1 MPFLLPFQTTLCVFI
16 ATCGLTITLFS
27 CQNTSSRA
35 AAITCYAARAKVI
48 YSGALLHHDD
58 NLRTAANSVVLK
70 IIFGIIIVSFILTG
84 VSGYLIGGGK
94 NYAAKVNGQEI
105 GRGQF
110 ENAVASERNRMQ
122 QQLGDQFSELA
133 ANENYMKTM
142 RQQVL
147 NRLIDESLLDQYARE
162 LGLSISDE
170 QVKQAIFQTQAFQT
184 NGKFDNQRFSGIVAQ
199 MGMTTDQYAQALR
212 NQLTTQQLINA
223 IAGTDFMLPGESDQ
237 LAALVSQQ
245 RVVREATI
253 NVNALAAKQ
262 TASDEEINAFWQ
274 QNQARFMAPE
284 QFRVSYIKMDAASM
298 QESASDEEIQSWYD
312 QHKDQFTQPQ
322 RNRYSVIQ
330 TKTEADAKA
339 VLAEL
344 QKGADFATLAK
355 EKSTDIISARNGGD
369 MGWMEDASTVPELK
383 DAGLKEKG
391 QLSGVIKSSVGFL
404 VARLDDVQPAQVK
417 PLADVRNDIA
427 AKVKQEKALDAYY
440 ALQQK
445 VSDAA
450 SNDNESLASAA
461 QVAGLK
467 VVETG
472 WFGRDNLPEE
482 LNFKP
487 VADAIFNGGL
497 VGENGA
503 PGSNSDIITVDGDR
517 AFVLRI
523 SEHKAEAVK
532 PLAEV
537 KAQVSDIVKHNKAE
551 QQAKLEADKLLA
563 ALKDGK
569 GDEAMKAAGLSFG
582 APQTL
587 SRTGQDPLSQLA
599 FTLPLP
605 QQGKPVYGVGSNMQ
619 GDVVL
624 VALDEVKAG
633 SMPEEQKKAMVQGIT
648 QNNAQIAF
656 EALMS
661 NLRKAA
667 KIKLGDSID
676 QQQ

>member
-1 MPFLLPFQTTLCVFI
+1 
-16 ATCGLTITLFS
+16 
-27 CQNTSSRA
+27 
-35 AAITCYAARAKVI
+35 
-48 YSGALLHHDD
+48 
-58 NLRTAANSVVLK
+58 
-70 IIFGIIIVSFILTG
+70 
-84 VSGYLIGGGK
+84 
-94 NYAAKVNGQEI
+94 
-105 GRGQF
+105 
-110 ENAVASERNRMQ
+110 
-122 QQLGDQFSELA
+122 
-133 ANENYMKTM
+133 
-142 RQQVL
+142 
-147 NRLIDESLLDQYARE
+147 
-162 LGLSISDE
+162 
-170 QVKQAIFQTQAFQT
+170 
-184 NGKFDNQRFSGIVAQ
+184 
-199 MGMTTDQYAQALR
+199 MTTDQYAQALR

-253 NVNALAAKQ
+253 NVHALAAKQ

-298 QESASDEEIQSWYD
+298 QENASDEEIQSWYD

-391 QLSGVIKSSVGFL
+391 QLSEVIKSSVGFL

-450 SNDNESLASAA
+450 SNDNESLAGAA
-461 QVAGLK
+461 QVAGLQ

-497 VGENGA
+497 VGVNGA
-503 PGSNSDIITVDGDR
+503 PGSNSDIIPVDGDR

-551 QQAKLEADKLLA
+551 QQAKRDADKLLA

>member
-1 MPFLLPFQTTLCVFI
+1 
-16 ATCGLTITLFS
+16 
-27 CQNTSSRA
+27 
-35 AAITCYAARAKVI
+35 
-48 YSGALLHHDD
+48 
-58 NLRTAANSVVLK
+58 
-70 IIFGIIIVSFILTG
+70 
-84 VSGYLIGGGK
+84 VSGYLIGGGN

-105 GRGQF
+105 GRAQF
-110 ENAVASERNRMQ
+110 EKAVASERNRMQ

-147 NRLIDESLLDQYARE
+147 NRLIDEALLDQYARE
-162 LGLSISDE
+162 LGLNISDD
-170 QVKQAIFQTQAFQT
+170 QVRKVIFQTPVFQVD
-184 NGKFDNQRFSGIVAQ
+184 GKFDNELFSRIVKQ
-199 MGMTTDQYAQALR
+199 IGMTTDQYAQALR

-223 IAGTDFMLPGESDQ
+223 VAGTDFMLPGESDQ

-253 NVNALAAKQ
+253 DVNALAAKQ
-262 TASDEEINAFWQ
+262 TATDDEINAFYQ

-298 QESASDEEIQSWYD
+298 QENVSDEEIQSWYD
-312 QHKDQFTQPQ
+312 QHQEQFTQPQ
-322 RNRYSVIQ
+322 RNRYSIIQ
-330 TKTEADAKA
+330 TKTEADAQA
-339 VLAEL
+339 VLDAL
-344 QKGADFATLAK
+344 KKGADFATLAK

-369 MGWMEDASTVPELK
+369 MGWLEDAATVPELK

-404 VARLDDVQPAQVK
+404 IARLDDIQLAQVK
-417 PLADVRNDIA
+417 PLSEVRDDVA

-450 SNDNESLASAA
+450 SNDNESLAGAA

-472 WFGRDNLPEE
+472 WFGRDSLPQE

-487 VADAIFNGGL
+487 VSEAIFNGGL
-497 VGENGA
+497 VGANGT

-523 SEHKAEAVK
+523 SEHKPETVK
-532 PLAEV
+532 PLADV

-551 QQAKLEADKLLA
+551 QQAKLDADKLLT
-563 ALKDGK
+563 ALKEGK

-587 SRTGQDPLSQLA
+587 SRTGQEALSQSVFA
-599 FTLPLP
+599 LPLP
-605 QQGKPVYGVGSNMQ
+605 QPGKPGYGVGSDMQ
-619 GDVVL
+619 GNVVL
-624 VALDEVKAG
+624 LALDEVKAG
-633 SMPEEQKKAMVQGIT
+633 TMPEEQKKAMIQGIT
-648 QNNAQIAF
+648 QNNAQVAF

-661 NLRKAA
+661 NLRKEA
-667 KIKLGDSID
+667 KIKLGDIID